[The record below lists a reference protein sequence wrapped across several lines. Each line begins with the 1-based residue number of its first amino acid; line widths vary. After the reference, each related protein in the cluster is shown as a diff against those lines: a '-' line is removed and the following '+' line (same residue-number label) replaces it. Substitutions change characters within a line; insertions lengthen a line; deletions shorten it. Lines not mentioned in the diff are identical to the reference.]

1 MIKVVVASLNPVKN
15 KAVEEAFLTLFKVK
29 IDIQS
34 IDVPSE
40 VKEQPLS
47 DLETFKGASNRAK
60 NSRNIFP
67 EADYWVG
74 IEGGVDLFES
84 DYYHA
89 FGWVYIM
96 RGEKVSFSRSST
108 FPLSIEITD
117 MINKGKELGTITD
130 ELFGLKES
138 KKKGGIIGVLT
149 NGVVDRKELYVQPV
163 QFALIPF
170 LNH

>member
-1 MIKVVVASLNPVKN
+1 MIKVVVASVNPVKV
-15 KAVEEAFLTLFKVK
+15 KAVEEAFLSFFKVK
-29 IDIQS
+29 VNIQS
-34 IDVPSE
+34 VDVPSG
-40 VKEQPLS
+40 VKEQPLT
-47 DLETFKGASNRAK
+47 DLETFTGASNRVK
-60 NSRNIFP
+60 KSRNIIP
-67 EADYWVG
+67 DADYWVG

-89 FGWVYIM
+89 FGWVFIM
-96 RGEKVSFSRSST
+96 KGEKESFSRSST

-117 MINKGKELGTITD
+117 MINQGKELGAITD

-149 NGVVDRKELYVQPV
+149 NGIVERKELYVQPV

>member
-1 MIKVVVASLNPVKN
+1 MIKVVVASVNPVKI
-15 KAVEEAFLTLFKVK
+15 KAVEEAFLSFFRVQV
-29 IDIQS
+29 DIQA
-34 IDVPSE
+34 IDVPSGI
-40 VKEQPLS
+40 KEQPLS
-47 DLETFKGASNRAK
+47 DLETFTGALNRVK

-84 DYYHA
+84 VYYHA

-96 RGEKVSFSRSST
+96 SKVKESFSRSST
-108 FPLSIEITD
+108 FPLSMEITK
-117 MINKGKELGTITD
+117 MINQGKELGTITD
-130 ELFGLKES
+130 ELYGLKES

-149 NGVVDRKELYVQPV
+149 NGVVDRKDLYVQPV

>member
-1 MIKVVVASLNPVKN
+1 MMKVVVASENPVKI
-15 KAVEEAFLTLFKVK
+15 KAVEEAFLSFFRVQV
-29 IDIQS
+29 DILA
-34 IDVPSE
+34 IDVPSG
-40 VKEQPLS
+40 VKEQPLT
-47 DLETFKGASNRAK
+47 DKETFEGASNRVK

-74 IEGGVDLFES
+74 IEGGVDLFDS

-96 RGEKVSFSRSST
+96 SKEKVSFSRSST
-108 FPLSIEITD
+108 FPLTIQITE
-117 MINKGKELGTITD
+117 MIKQGKELGDITD